1 MSMAEALELMEG
13 YDKEKEYVVAKHA
26 AALAQR
32 AKGRKLA
39 GEIPDSTGEQNGTMQ
54 VWEVSP
60 EAMDE
65 ALDEMLGNQD
75 PKSTVVTLGE
85 EIKQTE
91 ELVVSSVAK
100 PSIAKR
106 ITNKLKGNK

>member
-1 MSMAEALELMEG
+1 MLEHLRNLKG
-13 YDKEKEYVVAKHA
+13 YDESKEYIVAKHS
-26 AALAQR
+26 AALAQK
-32 AKGRKLA
+32 AQGRKLL